1 MAFIGQLKT
10 MRNFTG
16 VTLVVVV
23 VGICLFVWNRLEIG
37 QQPLSS
43 GSPDVT
49 ELEEPSV
56 ITEVTL
62 PDQLSENAQIG
73 KRVFEAKCAV
83 CHGQVAAGKNG
94 VAPPLVHSIY
104 RPGHHADVAFL
115 IAARNGVRAHHW
127 KFGNMPPVEGITEG
141 EVRLVTQYIRE
152 LQRANGIE

>member
-10 MRNFTG
+10 MRKFTG
-16 VTLVVVV
+16 VALTVVL
-23 VGICLFVWNRLEIG
+23 VGICLFVWSRLEIG
-37 QQPLSS
+37 QQPLPS
-43 GSPDVT
+43 GSPGVT

-56 ITEVTL
+56 ITDVTL

-73 KRVFEAKCAV
+73 KRAFEVKCAV
-83 CHGQVAAGKNG
+83 CHGQSAAGKNG

-104 RPGHHADVAFL
+104 RPGHHADAAFL

-127 KFGNMPPVEGITEG
+127 KFGSMPPVEDITEG